1 MAHVR
6 GQFPEAQ
13 FEILFPYD
21 VNHPHPAGIHQL
33 GGALNRHVN
42 LPPEWETE
50 VNNGFNRF
58 KLEALDFG
66 AWSRD
71 FDLMR
76 ECLRF
81 GRTLGWPEGHLGLMT
96 PVFRS
101 GYPWEREVR
110 EALEMGYGEVHL
122 WAFDHLCL
130 YGMDGRDRMGR
141 RSGYQGGQ

>member
-6 GQFPEAQ
+6 GDYPATQ
-13 FEILFPYD
+13 FEVLFPYD
-21 VNHPHPAGIHQL
+21 VNHPHPAGVHQL

-42 LPPEWETE
+42 LPPEWE
-50 VNNGFNRF
+50 NHANCGFDRF

-71 FDLMR
+71 LELVR

-81 GRTLGWPEGHLGLMT
+81 GRTLAWTGERLGLMT
-96 PVFRS
+96 PVFRR

-110 EALEMGYGEVHL
+110 EALDMGYGEVHL
-122 WAFDHLCL
+122 WAFDHMCL
-130 YGMDGRDRMGR
+130 YGMDGRERLGR